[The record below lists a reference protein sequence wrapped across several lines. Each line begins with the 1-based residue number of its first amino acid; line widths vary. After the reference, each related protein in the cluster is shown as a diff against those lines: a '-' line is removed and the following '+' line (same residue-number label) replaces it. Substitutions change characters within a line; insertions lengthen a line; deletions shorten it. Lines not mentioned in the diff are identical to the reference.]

1 MKQIN
6 ERGAALRTGL
16 FLSFRGNLP
25 DLRCWFGIWAKR
37 LSQVI
42 KSYFIRQGRW
52 RIWISLSIPKKEVRV
67 LYFWLRFANSM
78 LTLLFNIFTNLNLSD
93 IETGF
98 KVFRSEVIKQTHLKE
113 NRFGIEPEITV
124 KLAKI
129 KNCTYFRGWNT
140 IFWQDVWRW

>member
-1 MKQIN
+1 
-6 ERGAALRTGL
+6 
-16 FLSFRGNLP
+16 
-25 DLRCWFGIWAKR
+25 
-37 LSQVI
+37 
-42 KSYFIRQGRW
+42 
-52 RIWISLSIPKKEVRV
+52 
-67 LYFWLRFANSM
+67 M

-93 IETGF
+93 METGF

-140 IFWQDVWRW
+140 IFWQDV